1 MKIAK
6 LVGRNLGRRKARSV
20 MTVLGVAAALCL
32 LVAVDSLASGLA
44 GALQS
49 EDGARSLV
57 VYRKNRYCPQTSI
70 LPEHYGARIAAV
82 DGVESLLPVQV
93 FLNNCR
99 ASLDLVVFHGAPP
112 EEALAQRDLRLV
124 AGSLDGYVSER
135 DGALVGRSFAA
146 RRGLEPGDRFRFG
159 DVDVRISGVFA
170 SSDSTQEG
178 VVLVHLAGLQR
189 AARRLGSVTQF
200 DVRVAEGA
208 DPKAVAQRI
217 DALFATAEEPTDTRP
232 KSAHLESATADL
244 VEMLRLGR
252 WLALACL
259 VVVLTLVANTV
270 WMGVQERVRELGV
283 LRAMGFREGHVLR
296 LVLGEAVLLS
306 ALGAALGVGGAL
318 LVLRFTHISIGTEG
332 IAIPLEAD
340 AMVALR
346 GAALALLAGAAA
358 GLLPALQSA
367 RRPVVEAL
375 HA

>member
-6 LVGRNLGRRKARSV
+6 LVARNLGRRRARSV

-44 GALQS
+44 NALHS

-70 LPEHYGARIAAV
+70 LPEHYGARIEAV
-82 DGVESLLPVQV
+82 EGVESMLPVQV

-112 EEALAQRDLRLV
+112 EAALAQRSLRLI
-124 AGSLDGYVSER
+124 AGSLDGYRNER

-159 DVDVRISGVFA
+159 EVDVRISGVFA

-208 DPKAVAQRI
+208 DPKAVSQRI

-232 KSAHLESATADL
+232 KSAHLASATADL

-252 WLALACL
+252 WLAVACL

-296 LVLGEAVLLS
+296 LVLGEALLLA
-306 ALGAALGVGGAL
+306 ALGAIVGVGGAL
-318 LVLRFTHISIGTEG
+318 LVLRFTHLSIGTEG

-340 AMVALR
+340 AMVAVR
-346 GAALALLAGAAA
+346 GAALALFAGALA